1 MPFEISAYM
10 MDTISSLFK
19 RPYPLP
25 ETWRR
30 QWTMTIALSGAVFLF
45 LFLFRPFNGQRDTL
59 DAFWGSLEGAATV
72 FGVVILYYGLV
83 FRLFPAYFREDKWTT
98 GRESLWTLVIIVA
111 IALANIGVMALS
123 GQWRYSWKEAL
134 LMVIYTAV
142 IGIAPATTSIMINQ
156 ARLLRRYRNR
166 AVGLNQT
173 IAAPVIEEE
182 VSPAS
187 VEAEVLSF
195 TADNGKDYISLHPGQ
210 LLAVTSADNYV
221 RLYFMEGD
229 DLKQELLRSS
239 LQKIE
244 ASLNTHINFW
254 RCHRTAIVNLFL
266 VEEVSGTAQGY
277 RLHILHLPDTIPVS
291 RSLNTA
297 LREKLA
303 NRMTMPFTPAAAA
316 VQATRP

>member
-1 MPFEISAYM
+1 MTDA
-10 MDTISSLFK
+10 ISSLFR

-25 ETWRR
+25 ESWRR
-30 QWTMTIALSGAVFLF
+30 QWTMTIALSGVVFVF

-59 DAFWGSLEGAATV
+59 AAFWGSLEGAATV
-72 FGVVILYYGLV
+72 FGVVMLYYGLV
-83 FRLFPAYFREDKWTT
+83 FRLFPAYFREEKWTT

-134 LMVIYTAV
+134 LMVVYTAV

-156 ARLLRRYRNR
+156 ARLLRRYRKR
-166 AVGLNQT
+166 AAGLNQA
-173 IAAPVIEEE
+173 IAAPLIAGKVVPEQ
-182 VSPAS
+182 
-187 VEAEVLSF
+187 LSF
-195 TADNGKDYISLHPGQ
+195 TADNGKDQITLLPAQ

-221 RLYFMEGD
+221 RLYFLEGQQH
-229 DLKQELLRSS
+229 LKQELLRSS

-244 ASLNTHINFW
+244 ASLTAHTTFW
-254 RCHRTAIVNLFL
+254 RCHRTAIVNLSF
-266 VEEVSGTAQGY
+266 VEAVSGTAQGY
-277 RLHILHLPDTIPVS
+277 RLHIPHLPDTIPVS
-291 RSLNTA
+291 RSLNTT

-303 NRMTMPFTPAAAA
+303 NRPAMPFTPTVIA

>member
-1 MPFEISAYM
+1 MTN
-10 MDTISSLFK
+10 TISSLFK

-30 QWTMTIALSGAVFLF
+30 QWSMTIALSGAVFLF

-59 DAFWGSLEGAATV
+59 TVFWGSLEGAATV
-72 FGVVILYYGLV
+72 FGVVMLYYGLV
-83 FRLFPAYFREDKWTT
+83 FRLFPAYFREEQWTT

-123 GQWRYSWKEAL
+123 GQWRYSWKEVF
-134 LMVIYTAV
+134 LMVVYTAV

-156 ARLLRRYRNR
+156 ARLLRRYRKR
-166 AVGLNQT
+166 AAGLNQA
-173 IAAPVIEEE
+173 IATPVTAEELIPVAPEK
-182 VSPAS
+182 
-187 VEAEVLSF
+187 LSF
-195 TADNGKDYISLHPGQ
+195 MADNGKDQVALLPGQ

-221 RLYFMEGD
+221 RLYFLQGGH
-229 DLKQELLRSS
+229 LKQELLRSS

-244 ASLNTHINFW
+244 ASLTGHTTFW
-254 RCHRTAIVNLFL
+254 RCHRTAIVNLSL

-277 RLHILHLPDTIPVS
+277 RLHISHLPDAIPVS
-291 RSLNTA
+291 RSLNTT

-303 NRMTMPFTPAAAA
+303 NRPAMPFTPVSPQ
-316 VQATRP
+316 VQATHP